1 VGIQRRR
8 ELPLSARSCPQTD
21 VHGDGFDRHGDP
33 GSTPERREM
42 LGLGEGLPHEIP
54 GSVDHYTW
62 LRIVL
67 ASVYAM
73 ISHVS

>member
-8 ELPLSARSCPQTD
+8 ALPLSARSCPQTD